1 MSFGRLVVDL
11 NALSANYQRFVEA
24 SAGLAGAVVKADAYG
39 LGMEAVA
46 RRLRAD
52 GCEHFFVAT
61 PEEGIALRSVIDE
74 AVVYVFSGPPDH
86 NTAAAFASANIV
98 PVLNSLEQIGLWK
111 RQKGAPAALH
121 VDTGMQ
127 RLGLDPK
134 EAESTMLEGIDLV
147 LLMSHLACA
156 DQPQHPQNERQAS
169 AFKRVFEGFPGIET
183 SFGNSAGTL
192 NGSQYQGGI
201 TRPGIG
207 LYGGNPY
214 IDKANNFHRVVVFET
229 QVVQRRRVKAGE
241 SVGYG
246 AKYVATRNTEIAIVG
261 IGYADGV
268 SRVHSGKR
276 QLAHGGARLPVLGE
290 IGMDL
295 IHVDVTGYPDISV
308 GDWLEV
314 FGGVITVDEMA
325 EMSGTSAYEVLS
337 RIGSRVSRV
346 YV

>member
-1 MSFGRLVVDL
+1 MSFARLVVDL
-11 NALSANYQRFVEA
+11 NAVSANYRRFEEA
-24 SAGLAGAVVKADAYG
+24 SVGLAGAVVKADAYG

-46 RRLRAD
+46 RRLRTD

-61 PEEGIALRSVIDE
+61 PEEGFALRSVINDG
-74 AVVYVFSGPPDH
+74 VVYVFSGPPDQD
-86 NTAAAFASANIV
+86 TATAFALANIV
-98 PVLNSLEQIGLWK
+98 PVLNSLEQIGLWE
-111 RQKGAPAALH
+111 RQKRAPAALH

-127 RLGLDPK
+127 RLGFDPR
-134 EAESTMLEGIDLV
+134 ELASTMVEGIELV
-147 LLMSHLACA
+147 LLMSHLGCA
-156 DQPQHPQNERQAS
+156 DQPQHPQNERQAF
-169 AFKRVFEGFPGIET
+169 AFKQVCEHFPGIET

-192 NGSQYQGGI
+192 NGHQYQGGV

-214 IDKANNFHRVVVFET
+214 IEKANDFHKVAVFEA
-229 QVVQRRRVKAGE
+229 QVVQRRRVNAGE

-246 AKYVATRNTEIAIVG
+246 ATYLATQNIEIAIVG
-261 IGYADGV
+261 VGYADGV
-268 SRVHSGKR
+268 SRVHSGNR
-276 QLAHGGARLPVLGE
+276 QLAYGSVRLPVVGE

-295 IHVDVTGYPDISV
+295 IHVDVTECPDISV
-308 GDWLEV
+308 GDWLEI

-325 EMSGTSAYEVLS
+325 EMSGTSAYEILS